1 MEVVQ
6 YNKGHKKF
14 IASACYASDVG
25 KMELGSVRAREW
37 HNKRS
42 GSMEQVDGLG
52 INRVEW
58 EQGASGWEKGDEA
71 GGKMELRG
79 EKNPIIPP
87 TSILFV
93 AN

>member
-52 INRVEW
+52 INRVE
-58 EQGASGWEKGDEA
+58 
-71 GGKMELRG
+71 
-79 EKNPIIPP
+79 
-87 TSILFV
+87 
-93 AN
+93 